1 MSYYVYK
8 VSYSFNSAG
17 NHYAIFIETG
27 DDRDGCLI
35 HLTGDLQEGMDV
47 QVAEHMNL
55 RRSCRLSRQRIPRHD
70 RISKAYGRHE
80 RRQAHAG
87 AMESIGPP
95 GAQDI
100 SN

>member
-1 MSYYVYK
+1 MSYYVHK

-17 NHYAIFIETG
+17 NPYAIFIETD

-35 HLTGDLQEGMDV
+35 HLIGDLQEGMDV
-47 QVAEHMNL
+47 QIAEHMNP
-55 RRSCRLSRQRIPRHD
+55 RRSCRPSRQRIPRHD

-87 AMESIGPP
+87 VMETIGPP
-95 GAQDI
+95 EAQDI
-100 SN
+100 SD